1 MKLVLKYKEAGVK
14 KSHRKKKVTEI
25 GSQCNSKCSSQS
37 RLRFIAPQTQQGI
50 SVLDKN
56 VNLSTDAFIAQASD
70 CSGEK
75 SESLEQKGEGLRFEE
90 QIKLENEI

>member
-1 MKLVLKYKEAGVK
+1 M
-14 KSHRKKKVTEI
+14 
-25 GSQCNSKCSSQS
+25 
-37 RLRFIAPQTQQGI
+37 
-50 SVLDKN
+50 LDKN

-75 SESLEQKGEGLRFEE
+75 SESLEQKGEGLQFEE